1 MVISIYDIIFRLLA
15 AAFVGVVIGLERQ
28 LKGHPIG
35 MRTNALVCVASA
47 GVMILSQLMM
57 VESYQIFGSAND
69 PRLAPQVITGI
80 GFLGAGTIMHSDS
93 NVKGLTTA
101 ASLWSVGCIG
111 LVFGAGY
118 YQFGAV
124 ITAMVFIVLLIM
136 NYLSNFFQKK
146 VQQRHISL
154 TLVPQLEVFLAVISH
169 LRDCGIN
176 VDNALAEID
185 TEGEN
190 KKASIEFSVRGIR
203 QAQEIIRSLNNVDGI
218 LNIKYKS

>member
-1 MVISIYDIIFRLLA
+1 MAINIYDIIFRLLA
-15 AAFVGVVIGLERQ
+15 ATFVGVVIGLERQ

-47 GVMILSQLMM
+47 GVMILSQLM
-57 VESYQIFGSAND
+57 VAESYAVFGSAID

-118 YQFGAV
+118 YEFGIV

-136 NYLSNFFQKK
+136 NYISNFLQKK
-146 VQQRHISL
+146 VQHRHISL
-154 TLVPQLEVFLAVISH
+154 AVAPDLDVFLGVISH
-169 LRDCGIN
+169 LKDCGVNI
-176 VDNALAEID
+176 DRALAEID
-185 TEGEN
+185 TDGQD
-190 KKASIEFSVRGIR
+190 KKANIEFSVRGIK
-203 QAQEIIRSLNNVDGI
+203 QAQKIIKSLQNVEGI
-218 LNIKYKS
+218 LNIRYNS

>member
-1 MVISIYDIIFRLLA
+1 MVISIYDVVFRLLA
-15 AAFVGVVIGLERQ
+15 ATFVGVVIGLERQ

-57 VESYQIFGSAND
+57 VESYQIFGSAID

-118 YQFGAV
+118 YSFGAV

-136 NYLSNFFQKK
+136 NYISNFLQKK
-146 VQQRHISL
+146 VQHRHISL
-154 TLVPQLEVFLAVISH
+154 TVEPQLDIFLNVISH

-176 VDNALAEID
+176 IDRAMAEID
-185 TEGEN
+185 TDGSD
-190 KKASIEFSVRGIR
+190 KKASIDFSVRGIR
-203 QAQEIIRSLNNVDGI
+203 QAQDIIKSLQNVDGI
-218 LNIKYKS
+218 LNIKYNS

>member
-1 MVISIYDIIFRLLA
+1 MAINIYDIIFRLLA
-15 AAFVGVVIGLERQ
+15 ATFVGVVIGLERQ

-47 GVMILSQLMM
+47 GVMILSQLM
-57 VESYQIFGSAND
+57 VAESYAVFGSAID

-118 YQFGAV
+118 YEFGIV

-136 NYLSNFFQKK
+136 NYISNFLQKK
-146 VQQRHISL
+146 VQHRHISL
-154 TLVPQLEVFLAVISH
+154 AVAPDLDVFLGVISH
-169 LRDCGIN
+169 LKDCGVNI
-176 VDNALAEID
+176 DQALAEID
-185 TEGEN
+185 TDGQD
-190 KKASIEFSVRGIR
+190 KKANIEFSVRGIK
-203 QAQEIIRSLNNVDGI
+203 QAQKIIKSLQNVEGI
-218 LNIKYKS
+218 LNIRYNS